1 MNSIIKK
8 LAVKGGVGKDLQN
21 NYHSNYVQMGPS

>member
-8 LAVKGGVGKDLQN
+8 LGINKNPAVSKDISA
-21 NYHSNYVQMGPS
+21 NYHSNYV